1 MRHYYI
7 NPEWLLS
14 NTARQVYRTAAT
26 VTLLFF
32 VMLVSVGVVDHVPE
46 SVLPLLKGFLLLGVL
61 GMALTATAMEYFLFA
76 FDTSS
81 ALAQIL
87 WFCAMLVL
95 PIGPPL
101 YCFFVY
107 SRAGAFKKAARA
119 VSSHG

>member
-1 MRHYYI
+1 MMRNYYI
-7 NPEWLLS
+7 NREWLLS

-32 VMLVSVGVVDHVPE
+32 VMLVSIGLADRIPE
-46 SVLPLLKGFLLLGVL
+46 SLLPVLKGFLLLGVL

-107 SRAGAFKKAARA
+107 SRAKVFEKAARA
-119 VSSHG
+119 V